1 MKLIGIT
8 GSSGKTSVAEIV
20 YQYLLYRGY
29 NASLYCSN
37 GMFCNGLTRVKDFFQ
52 TTLYGKELLEFLEE
66 DKKNEVEYAIIEI
79 TAESVNRND
88 SVHLLPYDV
97 VALTNFFSG
106 LHNHFEGENHY
117 FNCKK
122 TILSSQKTK
131 NILIRYEDPNYSMF
145 SDLDHITYGYSDEA
159 DYQMVVVNNTING
172 LKLYYDKEWFTTNL
186 ITGYHG
192 RNMACALAIL
202 SVLEIMDIHEFKEF
216 AKNIFIRGRFEK
228 FTIKDKTVI
237 IDTGFVG
244 TGLLLSGLEQTIGN
258 KNYKTIFSNVHY
270 SDVNDWV
277 INARKNVG
285 KYLKESKFI
294 YLTNPTNEKDEEEI
308 FLRDVIADNNFT
320 RYKYIPSIKDACLY
334 ALNELDNNETLVII
348 CRNHYREYR
357 KVLENLKSS
366 II

>member
-66 DKKNEVEYAIIEI
+66 DKKNEVDYAIIEI

-88 SVHLLPYDV
+88 SVHLLAYDV
-97 VALTNFFSG
+97 VALTDYFSG
-106 LHNHFEGENHY
+106 LYNHFEGENHY

-145 SDLDHITYGYSDEA
+145 SDIEHFTYGYSDEA
-159 DYQMVVVNNTING
+159 DYQMVVVNNTLNG

-202 SVLEIMDIHEFKEF
+202 SCLDVMDIHKFKEY

-228 FTIKDKTVI
+228 FLIDDKTII

-244 TGLLLSGLEQTIGN
+244 TGMLLSGLEQTLGN

-270 SDVNDWV
+270 QDVNDWV
-277 INARKNVG
+277 KDARRNVG
-285 KYLKESKFI
+285 RYLKESKFI
-294 YLTNPTNEKDEEEI
+294 YLTNPSNEKDEKEI
-308 FLRDVIADNNFT
+308 FLRDVIADDNFDK
-320 RYKYIPSIKDACLY
+320 YKYIPNIKDACRS
-334 ALNELDNNETLVII
+334 AL
-348 CRNHYREYR
+348 
-357 KVLENLKSS
+357 
-366 II
+366 